1 MPPVG
6 GGGVSVRSIITGAG
20 SAPGETSIESFGA
33 GWPAGWLC
41 QMGLALARERQI
53 ILNVYKLQHHPPP
66 TAPVCGGGLP
76 VPPVGGG
83 GVSVRSI
90 ITGAG
95 SAPGETSIESFGA
108 G

>member
-6 GGGVSVRSIITGAG
+6 GGGVSVRSIFAGAG

-53 ILNVYKLQHHPPP
+53 ILNVVALGCSFKDACEQIHK
-66 TAPVCGGGLP
+66 
-76 VPPVGGG
+76 
-83 GVSVRSI
+83 RS
-90 ITGAG
+90 
-95 SAPGETSIESFGA
+95 
-108 G
+108 